1 MKNLI
6 PVSLLLIC
14 LPFVILA
21 QIKTPDKEKVDVFLK
36 SKTYVVLE
44 DNPFSAFN
52 AFVGDGFSGVWK
64 ITPYEVISYEEFEKK
79 MGDSR
84 SSFLFVS
91 QVQMGKSEMF
101 DYSIINL
108 VLGDA
113 SKNLN
118 KMPELCIVP
127 VSYAE
132 VDEESYEYRFP
143 ALIKF
148 IEYFIRHAEKNPGKD
163 IQQIVKEN
171 ASELKNYELWFAQ
184 NDLASNVNTLEKIK
198 KYYPFAVKITT
209 AEEIEQ
215 AITENNPKVA
225 FLHKVGPEGTVTGSA
240 TCYKFIITAKDGRP
254 LYFGNHKTGTGK
266 PDAFLDEDFKNMVN
280 E

>member
-1 MKNLI
+1 MKNFI
-6 PVSLLLIC
+6 PAGLLFIC
-14 LPFVILA
+14 LPLVMLA
-21 QIKTPDKEKVDVFLK
+21 QIKSPDKEQLDAFLK

-64 ITPYEVISYEEFEKK
+64 ITPYEVITYEEFDKK

-91 QVQMGKSEMF
+91 QAQMGKNEMF

-108 VLGDA
+108 TMGDA

-143 ALIKF
+143 VLIKF
-148 IEYFIRHAEKNPGKD
+148 IDYFISYSQKNQGKD
-163 IQQIVKEN
+163 IRQMVDDKAAEM
-171 ASELKNYELWFAQ
+171 KNYELWLVK
-184 NDLASNVNTLEKIK
+184 NDLAPDVNTLEKIK
-198 KYYPFAVKITT
+198 KYYPYAVKIVTT
-209 AEEIEQ
+209 DEIET
-215 AITENNPKVA
+215 AIKNGNPQVA
-225 FLHKVGPEGTVTGSA
+225 ILHKVGPEETQSASSTV
-240 TCYKFIITAKDGRP
+240 YKFIITVKEGKP
-254 LYFGNHKTGTGK
+254 LYFGDYKTGTGK
-266 PDAFLDEDFKNMVN
+266 PDALLEEDFKKMAK
-280 E
+280 